1 VNQFTE
7 NKVQFGLTIPQGWR
21 GGDLPLQ
28 QENGPVK
35 QYEFSKFISI
45 TADNIGFDSI
55 YAYDHLIPYYKNDV
69 NKNIFECLTLLSSL
83 TAITKRIKIGQIVTC
98 NSYRNPALLAKIT
111 STLDVISHGRSELGI
126 GAGWYGREYASYGYD
141 FPTHVTRIDQL
152 DEALTIVKAMWS
164 NQRSPSF
171 EGEYYRI
178 KDAICNPKPIQK
190 PHPIIMVG
198 GSGEKYL
205 LKVAAKHA
213 DRYNLFFGSPDD
225 MKRKISVLKEY
236 CKSLESSRG
245 VGHHKD
251 IQYSVVLPCIIR
263 NSEEEVYQIIEQYKR
278 NDKTVD
284 QYIKDLVSGIAIGVP
299 ERIVKGINEYLEL
312 GVTHFIFQFIGL
324 DEQTLKL
331 FHSKVIRK
339 V

>member
-1 VNQFTE
+1 
-7 NKVQFGLTIPQGWR
+7 
-21 GGDLPLQ
+21 
-28 QENGPVK
+28 
-35 QYEFSKFISI
+35 
-45 TADNIGFDSI
+45 
-55 YAYDHLIPYYKNDV
+55 
-69 NKNIFECLTLLSSL
+69 
-83 TAITKRIKIGQIVTC
+83 
-98 NSYRNPALLAKIT
+98 
-111 STLDVISHGRSELGI
+111 
-126 GAGWYGREYASYGYD
+126 
-141 FPTHVTRIDQL
+141 
-152 DEALTIVKAMWS
+152 
-164 NQRSPSF
+164 
-171 EGEYYRI
+171 
-178 KDAICNPKPIQK
+178 
-190 PHPIIMVG
+190 MVG

-263 NSEEEVYQIIEQYKR
+263 DSEEEVYQIIEQYKR